1 MLDDLNFPYTKDFEK
16 LKLNPIHDQNLSHL
30 IFDNSDKLSAS
41 KNDILDPITI
51 ANPVR
56 LF

>member
-41 KNDILDPITI
+41 KNDILEPITI
-51 ANPVR
+51 S
-56 LF
+56 